1 MQSVGLSTS
10 SDYACTITRLWTG
23 HETTLNTSSIF
34 WGLLF
39 GSIGLGFFL
48 YGKKQQAVVP
58 LFCGL
63 GLMVFPYFVSNTI
76 LLVAIGT
83 ALTALPYFFRI

>member
-1 MQSVGLSTS
+1 MSTS
-10 SDYACTITRLWTG
+10 SL
-23 HETTLNTSSIF
+23 L

-63 GLMVFPYFVSNTI
+63 ALMVFPYFVSNTI
-76 LLVAIGT
+76 LLVTIGA
-83 ALTALPYFFRI
+83 ALTALPYFVRI

>member
-1 MQSVGLSTS
+1 MSMS
-10 SDYACTITRLWTG
+10 SL
-23 HETTLNTSSIF
+23 L

-48 YGKKQQAVVP
+48 YGKKQQAIVP

-63 GLMVFPYFVSNTI
+63 ALMAFPYFVSNTF
-76 LLVAIGT
+76 LLVAIGV
-83 ALTALPYFFRI
+83 ALTALPYFVRI